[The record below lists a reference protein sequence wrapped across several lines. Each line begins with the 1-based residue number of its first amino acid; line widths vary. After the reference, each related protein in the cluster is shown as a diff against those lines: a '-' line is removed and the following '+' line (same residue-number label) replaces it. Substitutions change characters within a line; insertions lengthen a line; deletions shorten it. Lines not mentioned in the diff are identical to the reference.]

1 MDQKNKALLFVDLCG
16 RYPYGII
23 VSFDGKK
30 VCVDD
35 IKFIRDDYYLTLKDT
50 EKTYIGVNVERVKPY
65 LRSMKNMTVVEKE
78 EYKKTFD
85 TYENGT
91 GTKLVCQSYQTFD
104 WLNAHHFDYRGLIE
118 LELALEAPQNMYL

>member
-1 MDQKNKALLFVDLCG
+1 MDQNDKALLFIDLCG
-16 RYPYGII
+16 RYPYG
-23 VSFDGKK
+23 VVVKLDDKT

-35 IKFIRDDYYLTLKDT
+35 IKFIRGDYILTLRGV
-50 EKTYIGVNVERVKPY
+50 EKTYIGVDVERVRPY
-65 LRSMKNMTVVEKE
+65 LRSLKSMTVAEKE

-85 TYENGT
+85 TYENGM

-118 LELALEAPQNMYL
+118 QGLALEASPKMYK

>member
-1 MDQKNKALLFVDLCG
+1 MDQNAKALLFIDLCG
-16 RYPYGII
+16 KYPYGVI
-23 VSFDGKK
+23 VKLDDKT
-30 VCVDD
+30 VCVDE
-35 IKFIRDDYYLTLKDT
+35 IKFIRGDYYLTLKDI
-50 EKTYIGVNVERVKPY
+50 EKTYIGVDVERVRPY
-65 LRSMKNMTVVEKE
+65 LRSLKSMTEDEKE

-118 LELALEAPQNMYL
+118 QGLALEASPKMYN

>member
-1 MDQKNKALLFVDLCG
+1 
-16 RYPYGII
+16 
-23 VSFDGKK
+23 
-30 VCVDD
+30 
-35 IKFIRDDYYLTLKDT
+35 
-50 EKTYIGVNVERVKPY
+50 VERVKPY
-65 LRSMKNMTVVEKE
+65 LRSMKSMTVVEKE

>member
-1 MDQKNKALLFVDLCG
+1 MDQKNKALLCVDLCG
-16 RYPYGII
+16 RYPYG
-23 VSFDGKK
+23 VVVKLDDKT

-35 IKFIRDDYYLTLKDT
+35 IKFIRGDYILTLRGV
-50 EKTYIGVNVERVKPY
+50 EKTYIGVDVERVRPY
-65 LRSMKNMTVVEKE
+65 LRSLKSMTVAEKE

-85 TYENGT
+85 TYENGM

-118 LELALEAPQNMYL
+118 QGLALEASPKMYK

>member
-1 MDQKNKALLFVDLCG
+1 MDQNNKALLFIDLCG
-16 RYPYGII
+16 RYPYGVI
-23 VSFDGKK
+23 VKLDDKT

-35 IKFIRDDYYLTLKDT
+35 IKFIRGDYYLTLKDID
-50 EKTYIGVNVERVKPY
+50 KTYIGVDVERVRPY
-65 LRSMKNMTVVEKE
+65 LRSLKSMTADEKE

-104 WLNAHHFDYRGLIE
+104 WLNAHHFDYRSLIE
-118 LELALEAPQNMYL
+118 QGLALEASPKMYN

>member
-1 MDQKNKALLFVDLCG
+1 MDQNDKALLFIDLCG
-16 RYPYGII
+16 RYPYG
-23 VSFDGKK
+23 VVVKLDDKT

-35 IKFIRDDYYLTLKDT
+35 IKFIRGDYILTLRGV
-50 EKTYIGVNVERVKPY
+50 EKTYIGVDVERVRPY
-65 LRSMKNMTVVEKE
+65 LRSLKSMTVAEKE

-85 TYENGT
+85 TYENGM

-118 LELALEAPQNMYL
+118 RGLALEASPKMYK

>member
-1 MDQKNKALLFVDLCG
+1 MDQNNKALLFIDLCG

-35 IKFIRDDYYLTLKDT
+35 IKFIRDDYYLTLKDI

-65 LRSMKNMTVVEKE
+65 LRSMKSMTAAEKD

-118 LELALEAPQNMYL
+118 LGLALEAPQNMYL

>member
-1 MDQKNKALLFVDLCG
+1 MDQNDKALLFIDLCG
-16 RYPYGII
+16 RYPYG
-23 VSFDGKK
+23 VVVKLDDKT

-35 IKFIRDDYYLTLKDT
+35 IKFIRGDYILTLRGV
-50 EKTYIGVNVERVKPY
+50 EKTYIGVDVERVRPY
-65 LRSMKNMTVVEKE
+65 LRSLKSMTVAEKE

-85 TYENGT
+85 TYENGM

-118 LELALEAPQNMYL
+118 HGLALEASPKMYK

>member
-1 MDQKNKALLFVDLCG
+1 MDQNDKALLFIDLCG

-50 EKTYIGVNVERVKPY
+50 EKTYIGVNVERVRPY
-65 LRSMKNMTVVEKE
+65 LRSMKSMTVAEKE

-118 LELALEAPQNMYL
+118 QGLALEASPKMYK

>member
-16 RYPYGII
+16 RYPYGVI
-23 VSFDGKK
+23 VNFDGKK

-65 LRSMKNMTVVEKE
+65 LRSMKSMTVVEKE

-104 WLNAHHFDYRGLIE
+104 WLNVHHFDYRGLIE
-118 LELALEAPQNMYL
+118 LGLALEAPQNMYL